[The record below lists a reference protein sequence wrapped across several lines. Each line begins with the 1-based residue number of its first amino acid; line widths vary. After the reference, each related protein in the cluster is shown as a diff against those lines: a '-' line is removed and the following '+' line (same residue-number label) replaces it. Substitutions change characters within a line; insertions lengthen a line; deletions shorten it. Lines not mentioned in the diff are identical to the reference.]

1 MTSPDSVALRVQRL
15 DLQKQALVLAQLAAG
30 RSPAK
35 VVAPSE
41 VQRLFHE
48 LSLPAPAKIGNVFTA
63 LVNKKWVAKGPIRGE
78 YRVTPEGG
86 LVVAKELSGLDF
98 ASLIAEAGRSAA
110 PLLGS
115 TAHALVP
122 VALAPPALV
131 EPLRKFLEAH
141 PFETNVFG
149 MTRFPDA
156 KAGTAD
162 PVGRALAVIR
172 DTCASKGLEFHLAS
186 DRAISDDLWTNV
198 TAHMWASRYG
208 IALFEDRIDRGVNHN
223 LLIEVGAMVMTG
235 RRCALLKDGSLKNMP
250 TDFVGMIYKSV
261 DLADE
266 ATVKATVEQWID
278 KDLGIGAI

>member
-15 DLQKQALVLAQLAAG
+15 DLQKQTLVLAQLAAG
-30 RSPAK
+30 RSPAR
-35 VVAPSE
+35 VVTPSE

-48 LSLPAPAKIGNVFTA
+48 FALPEPTKIGNVFTA
-63 LVNKKWVAKGPIRGE
+63 LVSKKLIARGPIRGE
-78 YRVTPEGG
+78 YRVTPEGRL
-86 LVVAKELSGLDF
+86 LVARELSELDLK
-98 ASLIAEAGRSAA
+98 SLVAEAESSAA

-131 EPLRKFLEAH
+131 EPLRRFLDVH

-162 PVGRALAVIR
+162 PVGRALGVIR
-172 DTCASKGLEFHLAS
+172 DTCEAKGLKFHLAS

-198 TAHMWASRYG
+198 AAHMWASRYG
-208 IALFEDRIDRGVNHN
+208 VALFEDRAERGVNHN

-235 RRCALLKDGSLKNMP
+235 RRCALLKDGSIDNLP
-250 TDFVGMIYKSV
+250 TDLVGMIYKSV

-266 ATVKATVEQWID
+266 KTVANVITQWIES
-278 KDLGIGAI
+278 DLVIDVV

>member
-1 MTSPDSVALRVQRL
+1 M
-15 DLQKQALVLAQLAAG
+15 QKQALVLAQLAAG
-30 RSPAK
+30 RSPAN

-41 VQRLFHE
+41 VLRLFHDF
-48 LSLPAPAKIGNVFTA
+48 SLPAPAKIANVFA
-63 LVNKKWVAKGPIRGE
+63 SLVSKRWLAKGPIRGE

-86 LVVAKELSGLDF
+86 AVVATEVSGLDF

-115 TAHALVP
+115 TALALVP

-131 EPLRKFLEAH
+131 EPLRRFLDAH

-149 MTRFPDA
+149 MTRFPDV

-172 DTCASKGLEFHLAS
+172 EVCASKGLEFHLAS

-208 IALFEDRIDRGVNHN
+208 VALFEDRVDRGVNHN

-235 RRCALLKDGSLKNMP
+235 RRCALLKDGSLKNLP

-261 DLADE
+261 NLADE
-266 ATVKATVEQWID
+266 DTVRETVAQWISR
-278 KDLGIGAI
+278 DLGIGTI

>member
-1 MTSPDSVALRVQRL
+1 M
-15 DLQKQALVLAQLAAG
+15 
-30 RSPAK
+30 
-35 VVAPSE
+35 
-41 VQRLFHE
+41 
-48 LSLPAPAKIGNVFTA
+48 PAPAKINNVFAA
-63 LVNKKWVAKGPIRGE
+63 LVSKKLLAKGPIRGE

-86 LVVAKELSGLDF
+86 LAVAKELSGLDF
-98 ASLIAEAGRSAA
+98 ASLVAEAGRSAA

-115 TAHALVP
+115 AAHALVP

-131 EPLRKFLEAH
+131 EPLRKFLDAH

-172 DTCASKGLEFHLAS
+172 DACAAKGLEFHLAS

-208 IALFEDRIDRGVNHN
+208 VALFEDRVDRGVNHN

-235 RRCALLKDGSLKNMP
+235 RRCALLKDGSLRNLP

-261 DLADE
+261 DLADDS
-266 ATVKATVEQWID
+266 TVRAAVTGWIEN
-278 KDLGIGAI
+278 DLGVGVI